1 MEYNEIDAI
10 NWSTLKHIQR
20 SPAHFKYLLDN
31 PPKQTAAQSFGV
43 AVHEAILEPDKF
55 QENYIIAPDLDKRTK
70 AYKEW
75 AETVDPSKG
84 ILTKWELESIGR
96 MRTAF
101 EELDFEFSGAKVEQ
115 ILQRTI
121 DGVKCKGRADIITDD
136 GIVIDLKTTQDASFE
151 SFKRDA
157 LYKYQYN
164 AQLACYAD
172 MADCQRQIIIAI
184 EKEPPYGA
192 AVFELSKDAYLAGR
206 IVYRE
211 CLEKFKECLEWQEWP
226 SYEKKVFEL

>member
-75 AETVDPSKG
+75 AETVDP
-84 ILTKWELESIGR
+84 
-96 MRTAF
+96 
-101 EELDFEFSGAKVEQ
+101 
-115 ILQRTI
+115 
-121 DGVKCKGRADIITDD
+121 
-136 GIVIDLKTTQDASFE
+136 
-151 SFKRDA
+151 
-157 LYKYQYN
+157 
-164 AQLACYAD
+164 
-172 MADCQRQIIIAI
+172 
-184 EKEPPYGA
+184 
-192 AVFELSKDAYLAGR
+192 
-206 IVYRE
+206 
-211 CLEKFKECLEWQEWP
+211 
-226 SYEKKVFEL
+226 